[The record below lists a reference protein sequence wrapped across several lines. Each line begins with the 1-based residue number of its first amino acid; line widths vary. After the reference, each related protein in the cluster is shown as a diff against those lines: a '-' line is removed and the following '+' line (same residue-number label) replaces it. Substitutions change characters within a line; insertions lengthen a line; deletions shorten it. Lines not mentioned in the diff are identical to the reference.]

1 MLVAIATL
9 RVVLYANN
17 LIIIIIIY
25 LLKITIKVDSNRAS
39 EQDKKAH
46 SALTYASNNR
56 LREQQYT

>member
-9 RVVLYANN
+9 RVVLYAND

-39 EQDKKAH
+39 EDKKAH
-46 SALTYASNNR
+46 SALTSASNNKP
-56 LREQQYT
+56 REQ